1 MPLSTFLGMSKED
14 ESELPAP
21 CDDIVRL
28 ANTDIF
34 IAHNIK
40 AQIMPMEMRIFWRLL
55 FLLLP
60 ISLAA
65 LLPARKRR
73 DKDRPTQE
81 DPRRRRFII

>member
-1 MPLSTFLGMSKED
+1 MPLSTFLGMSKD

-28 ANTDIF
+28 AITDMF
-34 IAHNIK
+34 IVHNIK

-73 DKDRPTQE
+73 DMASSS
-81 DPRRRRFII
+81 